1 VQSSRF
7 GKKSVSDLV
16 VITGATGG
24 IGRCIAR
31 QLHDRGLVPVIGH
44 REQKAS
50 EARAIADSCGGLP
63 VILDMNDPA
72 SINHGVEMLLDDG
85 RPVAGVVFAASPPP
99 VIAPFG
105 KMTAADHSQFW
116 MANVVGPH
124 FLLAGLIRHCFRPR
138 KAGSAVA
145 LLTKAMGDAS
155 SGADIPH
162 VMSGMGTY
170 TVSKFGLLGVIAQ
183 AKAEFPWLRVSSV
196 KPGFTETEMLK
207 VFDDRFLDQL
217 RRQQEFSKPEDVAAE
232 VIERLALNKSK

>member
-1 VQSSRF
+1 VQASWS
-7 GKKSVSDLV
+7 GKNSVSDLV

-24 IGRCIAR
+24 IGRCVAR
-31 QLHDRGLVPVIGH
+31 QLHDRGFVPVIGH
-44 REQKAS
+44 REQKAG
-50 EARAIADSCGGLP
+50 EAHAIADSCGGLP
-63 VILDMNDPA
+63 VIFDMNDPA
-72 SINHGVEMLLDDG
+72 SISHGVEMLLDDG

-99 VIAPFG
+99 TVAPFG

-116 MANVVGPH
+116 TANVIGPH

-145 LLTKAMGDAS
+145 LLTKAMGDEGS
-155 SGADIPH
+155 RSDIPQ

-170 TVSKFGLLGVIAQ
+170 TISKFGLLGVIAQ
-183 AKAEFPWLRVSSV
+183 AKAEFPWLRVSFV

-217 RRQQEFSKPEDVAAE
+217 RRQQPFSRPEEVAAE
-232 VIERLALNKSK
+232 VIERLALNESK